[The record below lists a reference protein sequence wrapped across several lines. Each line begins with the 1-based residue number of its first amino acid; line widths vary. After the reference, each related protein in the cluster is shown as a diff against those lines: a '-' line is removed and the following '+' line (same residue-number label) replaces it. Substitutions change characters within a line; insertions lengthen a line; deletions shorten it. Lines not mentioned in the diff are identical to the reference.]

1 MGLLHCPL
9 KSHLRKDLSF
19 QFFPLPRYML
29 EKGREEVGYLTLS
42 RGPPAGQVAG
52 QGLLNQA
59 VKETQDLREGRGQQ
73 G

>member
-1 MGLLHCPL
+1 ML
-9 KSHLRKDLSF
+9 KKV
-19 QFFPLPRYML
+19 
-29 EKGREEVGYLTLS
+29 REEVGYLTLS
-42 RGPPAGQVAG
+42 RGLPAGQVAG

>member
-1 MGLLHCPL
+1 
-9 KSHLRKDLSF
+9 
-19 QFFPLPRYML
+19 ML